1 MITALASG
9 LVSACICGDNRIKR
23 LLTLLYKRNGER
35 GRGSDG
41 EEQVRE
47 EEKQQEMGEKM
58 RGT

>member
-47 EEKQQEMGEKM
+47 EEKQQEMGKK
-58 RGT
+58 